1 MLFEEVKIEFGRIV
15 VTVTYFQ
22 KSFNQCFD
30 SYSKYPKA
38 KPQIPLPHFS
48 TSKSFA
54 FQFPLDRFTTNRIQI
69 RDRPKCHGLHPA
81 DIYSTLN
88 IHRSGT
94 KLQVSTDASKAID
107 ITISSEIGLE

>member
-1 MLFEEVKIEFGRIV
+1 MQLLLLSLTFKNRLTNVSIRADG
-15 VTVTYFQ
+15 
-22 KSFNQCFD
+22 
-30 SYSKYPKA
+30 KYPKA

-107 ITISSEIGLE
+107 VIISSEIGLE

>member
-1 MLFEEVKIEFGRIV
+1 MELLLLSLTFKNRLTNVSIRTDG
-15 VTVTYFQ
+15 
-22 KSFNQCFD
+22 
-30 SYSKYPKA
+30 KYPKA